1 MNESTSPGYE
11 RRDLNV
17 RAVAWFMAGLSVALI
32 GIFVGLH
39 YFQSY
44 LSGGRTHAAAAAP
57 ISNPAPAPRLQSNPR
72 VDLKAW
78 RSAQKAEL
86 NRYRWVD
93 RQAGIVEIP
102 IEQAMELT
110 LQRGL
115 PARQPATTKGGP
127 P

>member
-1 MNESTSPGYE
+1 MNDSATPGYE

-17 RAVAWFMAGLSVALI
+17 RAVAWFMAGLTLILI

-44 LSGGRTHAAAAAP
+44 LSGGRTQAADP
-57 ISNPAPAPRLQSNPR
+57 IHNSAPAPRLQSNPQ

-78 RSAQKAEL
+78 RSAQEAEL
-86 NRYRWVD
+86 KHYRWMD

-115 PARQPATTKGGP
+115 PARQPTASQGGP

>member
-1 MNESTSPGYE
+1 MNDSTGYE

-17 RAVAWFMAGLSVALI
+17 RAVAWFMAGLALI
-32 GIFVGLH
+32 LTGIFVGLH
-39 YFQSY
+39 YFQSF
-44 LSGGRTHAAAAAP
+44 LNDGRPQAAAP
-57 ISNPAPAPRLQSNPR
+57 ISNTAPAPRLQSNPR
-72 VDLKAW
+72 MDLKAW
-78 RSAQKAEL
+78 RSAQEAEL

-115 PARQPATTKGGP
+115 PARQPNASQGGP